1 MKWKVELESPT
12 KHGVARRGV
21 ATHLGLLLIER
32 SASFISLIAA
42 LPRAL
47 SLSLIAAL
55 PWLYQKIFLCEYFV
69 NFLCDLL
76 WMFLWVVNGS
86 VMGL

>member
-1 MKWKVELESPT
+1 MVWRGE
-12 KHGVARRGV
+12 ARRGV
-21 ATHLGLLLIER
+21 ATHPVLPLIER
-32 SASFISLIAA
+32 SASSISLIAA
-42 LPRAL
+42 LPQAL

-55 PWLYQKIFLCEYFV
+55 PWLYQKTFLCEYFV

-76 WMFLWVVNGS
+76 WIFLWVVNGW